1 MIAAACGLVA
11 VLMSGR
17 WWFLLIGAL
26 AILAAWFYTGGKRPY
41 GYMGLGELFVF
52 VFFGLVA
59 TVGTVW
65 LQSETLPQEAW
76 LAGTGVGLLAVAVL
90 VANNTRDIPTD
101 RLAGKRTLSVMIGDR
116 ASRIFY
122 AVCALLPF
130 ALPGA
135 YLWLGV
141 YSGML
146 LVFFALILIIPAC
159 VIVLW
164 AKTARELV
172 LALML
177 TSLGALAYG
186 VLLGVA
192 FAF

>member
-1 MIAAACGLVA
+1 
-11 VLMSGR
+11 
-17 WWFLLIGAL
+17 
-26 AILAAWFYTGGKRPY
+26 
-41 GYMGLGELFVF
+41 
-52 VFFGLVA
+52 GLVA

-65 LQSETLPQEAW
+65 LQSDIIAQESW
-76 LAGTGVGLLAVAVL
+76 FAGAGVGLLAVAVL
-90 VANNTRDIPTD
+90 LANNTRDIPTD

-116 ASRIFY
+116 ASRILY
-122 AVCALLPF
+122 VLCALLPF
-130 ALPGA
+130 AVPA
-135 YLWLGV
+135 MYLFFGV

-146 LVFFALILIIPAC
+146 LVFFALILIVPAC